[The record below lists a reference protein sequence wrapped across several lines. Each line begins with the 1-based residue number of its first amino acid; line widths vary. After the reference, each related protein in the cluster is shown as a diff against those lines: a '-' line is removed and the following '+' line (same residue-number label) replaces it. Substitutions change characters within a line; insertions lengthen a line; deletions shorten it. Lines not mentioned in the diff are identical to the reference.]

1 MAACGAPDLTI
12 VERGLR
18 SSSWS
23 GRGSRRS
30 KKTTRSPLLETN
42 RHSSTRVVPEMTS
55 RKKPNE
61 REQTPVGH
69 GVEATPLPSELVNYM
84 ESERVR
90 TEERQ
95 DRIRQEDREH
105 AATVCRPIQDAV
117 GTAEDASE
125 DADGTA
131 DKPAESAART
141 AASILASP
149 AEKGER
155 RQGERSPAMAVPV
168 GERRERKNLS
178 GEARD
183 PKDGSHGQGHR
194 C

>member
-1 MAACGAPDLTI
+1 MDSGAA
-12 VERGLR
+12 VGLAEEAEEA
-18 SSSWS
+18 
-23 GRGSRRS
+23 RRQLY
-30 KKTTRSPLLETN
+30 RSPLLETS

-95 DRIRQEDREH
+95 DRIRQEDREQMENAH
-105 AATVCRPIQDAV
+105 Q
-117 GTAEDASE
+117 EDMKGMQQQF
-125 DADGTA
+125 ADLF
-131 DKPAESAART
+131 KMQLEQQKMHQKMQMEQQISQQKV
-141 AASILASP
+141 LASP